1 MQDSYDVIVVGGG
14 HAGVEASYAASKMG
28 KQTLLLCLNKKMIA
42 NMPCN
47 PHIGGSAKGIV
58 VREIDALGGLMG
70 KIADKHYLQMKILN
84 ASKGPGVQSLRAQED
99 KLLYPKAMQDY
110 LSKVENLTIEEH
122 EVKKIVTQKDQ
133 IVGVEIE
140 DGSLIKAKA
149 VILTTGTHLESTI
162 LRGSSCVS
170 GGPDG
175 EKASHGLSKSLQE
188 HGIEMFRL
196 KTGTPQRLDPDTI
209 DFSILEPQ
217 YGSKAKLA
225 FSYDTKEFLPFEK
238 QLPCYLTYTNEL
250 THKIIN
256 EHLNESSMYGGLI
269 NGVGPRYCPSI
280 ETKIVRFA
288 NKPRHQLFLEPESI
302 LMKSIYLQG
311 FSTSMPEEVQ
321 EMMVH
326 SIKGLEKAKII
337 KYAYAIEYDAIKPLQ
352 FDKTLMLRKIKGLFG
367 AGQIIGTSGYEEA
380 ASLGLMAGINACL
393 YLDNKPPF
401 ILNRDEAYIGIMI
414 DDLITKGTSEPYRLL
429 SSRSEYRLLT
439 RSDNADTRLMK
450 YGYKYGLNSL
460 ERYQNQQE
468 NERKIEEVT
477 EQIKHIYLGNNSKVN
492 DYVVSLGFP
501 NVDPNTSYFN
511 LVKRQPVSYRELI
524 KLNPNLPNFDM
535 NENLI
540 FKMETNIKYEG
551 YIKMQIKEANKMK
564 EYEEYPVPSEL
575 DFLNLDGISLEAR
588 EKLDIIKPKTIGE
601 ASRISNVHPA
611 DINNLL
617 LHIKAFNKNKLK
629 K

>member
-122 EVKKIVTQKDQ
+122 EVKKIVTQKNQ

-460 ERYQNQQE
+460 ERYQKQQE

>member
-460 ERYQNQQE
+460 ERYQKQQE